1 MHPYKSG
8 CGFSVNRKS
17 KGTASSVAVPFCMC
31 RCFVVAGEVVE
42 SAASYR
48 WSVCISLHL
57 AYNRLF
63 LHKFSNARIHYH
75 SADPRLGLYNKTFL
89 CYNNR
94 GNKKHYDLTK
104 KDGFQ

>member
-17 KGTASSVAVPFCMC
+17 KGTASSVAVPLYMC
-31 RCFVVAGEVVE
+31 RYFVVAGEAVE
-42 SAASYR
+42 SASYR
-48 WSVCISLHL
+48 GTVYISLL
-57 AYNRLF
+57 PAYNRLV
-63 LHKFSNARIHYH
+63 LHNSSNARIHYH

-89 CYNNR
+89 CYNSR